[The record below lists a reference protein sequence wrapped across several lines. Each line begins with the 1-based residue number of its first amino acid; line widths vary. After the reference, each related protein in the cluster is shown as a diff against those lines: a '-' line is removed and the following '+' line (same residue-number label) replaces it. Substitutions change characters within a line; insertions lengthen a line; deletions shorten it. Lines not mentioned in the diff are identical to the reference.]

1 MKKITNRGAV
11 VLMVI
16 SLLIGYAIGHESSN
30 NHTKKLLNQQY
41 CYTVENAILYGQVM
55 ELDGCESMPNYIDL
69 AVQLQLNKLKQ
80 DR

>member
-1 MKKITNRGAV
+1 MKRITNKGSV
-11 VLMVI
+11 VLVVI
-16 SLLIGYAIGHESSN
+16 ALMSGYAIGHESSN

-41 CYTVENAILYGQVM
+41 CYTVENAISYGQVI

-69 AVQLQLNKLKQ
+69 AVQLELNKLNQ